1 MCYYISGNDVSEYD
15 ALRQFTLNDH
25 ISSGRFQNDVH
36 IVNGVTDAAGSL
48 RTAAIKGR
56 NRDGYLLS

>member
-1 MCYYISGNDVSEYD
+1 MCYYISGNDVSGFD

-25 ISSGRFQNDVH
+25 ISSGRFQNDVQ

-48 RTAAIKGR
+48 RTAGIK
-56 NRDGYLLS
+56 